1 MLASEERTQEFVFCH
16 AQDVSRVSSSVVI
29 GFAEIADGSDHGGSL
44 IGVVDT
50 IGGSS
55 IQLGDGD
62 GDRGRCVVASEGLAF
77 LGRGGGCNNVIAF
90 ILGDAREVAT
100 GLEVV
105 FVGLEAHGECVFGER
120 EVEFCLELAKSE

>member
-1 MLASEERTQEFVFCH
+1 MFCH
-16 AQDVSRVSSSVVI
+16 AWDVSRVSSSGII

-44 IGVVDT
+44 ISVVNT

-62 GDRGRCVVASEGLAF
+62 GDRGRCVVASAGLAF
-77 LGRGGGCNNVIAF
+77 LGGGGGCNKVVAF
-90 ILGDAREVAT
+90 ILGDARGVAA
-100 GLEVV
+100 GFEVV
-105 FVGLEAHGECVFGER
+105 FVGLEAHGECVFEEQ